1 MVTCFAVVK
10 YMGVGTS
17 SALVQID
24 IFTSSTSVDLEQFV
38 SIKTALA
45 LL

>member
-1 MVTCFAVVK
+1 MFTCFAVVK

-17 SALVQID
+17 SVLVQID
-24 IFTSSTSVDLEQFV
+24 IITSLTSVDLEQLV